1 MKFMILLT
9 SANFFLVGDFGVEIA
24 PVGVIHHN
32 AQASLVHKAL
42 FVSDDI
48 WMSHSF
54 EHVNLNISCG
64 WSNRCMKFSLDERLC
79 LSIFLDLTLLIL
91 PH

>member
-1 MKFMILLT
+1 MKFMLT
-9 SANFFLVGDFGVEIA
+9 SANFFLVGDFSVEIA
-24 PVGVIHHN
+24 PIGVIHHN

-54 EHVNLNISCG
+54 EHVNLNISWEG
-64 WSNRCMKFSLDERLC
+64 SQHRCMKFSIKRLY
-79 LSIFLDLTLLIL
+79 LSIFSIL
-91 PH
+91 NF